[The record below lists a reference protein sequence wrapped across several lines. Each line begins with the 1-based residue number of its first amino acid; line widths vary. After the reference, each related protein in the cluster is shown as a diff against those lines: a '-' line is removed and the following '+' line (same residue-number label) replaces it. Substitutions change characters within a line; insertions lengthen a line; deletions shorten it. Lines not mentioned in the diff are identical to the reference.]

1 MAQPFTL
8 YKLIVLYMLDNSQS
22 PLTNS
27 QISDFILEKEYT
39 NYFHLQQTLSELIDS
54 SLIESH
60 TRQNAS
66 YYTMTEKGRTTL
78 HFFCDEISSEIKDE
92 IQKFLKKI
100 GTELQTKPVILA
112 DSYKTDHS
120 DYCVRLQLKE
130 RGASLMDMTLLVPTQ
145 EAASEA
151 CSHWKGKAQDL
162 YAQILEALI

>member
-92 IQKFLKKI
+92 IQKFLKKSARNFR
-100 GTELQTKPVILA
+100 Q
-112 DSYKTDHS
+112 
-120 DYCVRLQLKE
+120 
-130 RGASLMDMTLLVPTQ
+130 SL
-145 EAASEA
+145 
-151 CSHWKGKAQDL
+151 
-162 YAQILEALI
+162 